1 MSDHI
6 VHDPSN
12 DGVDRRGFLKC
23 MAWAGTGLVWAV
35 SGGIPGCTRVEPQAE
50 KSDNPSDKASGNAS
64 DKEAAPRPTAS
75 FTFAQVSDSHLG
87 FSREP
92 NRDVAETYRLAIARI
107 NALEPRPA
115 FVLHTGDLT
124 HLARPDEFDAVD
136 QLHRTIRAGEVI
148 CVPGE
153 HDVTE
158 NDCRAY
164 MERYGRGATGN
175 GWRSFD
181 HQGVHFVGLNNCM
194 NLRAGSLGLLGEDQL
209 DWLRR
214 DLAGKSDSTPIVV
227 FAHIPLWT
235 VHQPWGWG
243 TQDSARALELLRRF
257 GSVTVL
263 NGHIHQIMQ
272 RVEGNITFH
281 AARSTAFPQG
291 VPGVATAPGPRRDV
305 AAGQLRS
312 LIGVTRVNYVE
323 HNSTL
328 AITDDTLGGQSGAV
342 LPSSRSDPWA

>member
-1 MSDHI
+1 MFRATETIRTENTMNDDSTNGPSD
-6 VHDPSN
+6 

-23 MAWAGTGLVWAV
+23 MAWAGTGMVWAV
-35 SGGIPGCTRVEPQAE
+35 SGGMMGCSRVEQQTKKDMPAE
-50 KSDNPSDKASGNAS
+50 KAVTP
-64 DKEAAPRPTAS
+64 AS
-75 FTFAQVSDSHLG
+75 FTFVQVSDSHLG

-92 NRDVAETYRLAIARI
+92 NRNVAETYQEAIAKI
-107 NALEPRPA
+107 NALPQAPA

-124 HLARPDEFDAVD
+124 HLAKPEEFDAVD

-164 MERYGRGATGN
+164 MDRYGRGAARGGN

-194 NLRAGSLGLLGEDQL
+194 NLHAGSLGLLGQDQL
-209 DWLRR
+209 DWLRQ
-214 DLAGKSDSTPIVV
+214 DLAGKTDSTPIVV

-243 TQDSARALELLRRF
+243 TQDSERALELLRRF

-272 RVEGNITFH
+272 KVEGNVTFH

-291 VPGVATAPGPRRDV
+291 VPGVAPTAGPMRDV
-305 AAGQLRS
+305 PAGRLRS
-312 LIGVTRVNYVE
+312 LIGVTKVSYVE
-323 HNSTL
+323 RNTTL
-328 AITDDTLGGQSGAV
+328 AVTDETLG
-342 LPSSRSDPWA
+342 